1 MKHLLSFVC
10 LLLAF
15 SIGVRAAPV
24 ETRACEI
31 RLENSWTLQQVRDAV
46 NRMGDMGI
54 NCVRVETFYH
64 GTTIYNSAV
73 MTKWGLPATR
83 PGFTPGPSALA
94 EVIKTAHARNMTV
107 YAWVETFYVWNSVLG
122 PGMGSILT
130 KYPDWSIRSLDGT
143 PLPKNAETSMYY
155 ISPANL
161 TARQFLKELYAE
173 IANTGVDGLFV
184 DYLRYPRG
192 SLGPTNALS
201 YDDASKQRAL
211 AELGLDITTIP
222 LSTKNADFKT
232 WTSWREQQTTDAA
245 KELALAAADA
255 NPNVVF
261 CGTVHPHFNPDWRT
275 RDSLR
280 SWPAWWPEVRAWSM
294 QYYTGSNPP
303 SATDVQGR
311 INDMTVD
318 LNAANPSAALWPAVK
333 TSDISTGMPL
343 LNAARAQPNIGVS
356 YWVYSS
362 LLDSDG
368 PLLLS
373 GPFSQVSDQ
382 SETMPIR
389 GARNL
394 IQGVLPNLP
403 TTHQLTAQSALNRL
417 TGSLMHAGLA
427 QTDIAPLLTAGD
439 ITSSAKRDL
448 GLAHRLLSLAPNTL
462 VSGDADRDGVVTL
475 RDPIA
480 VLRWQLGG
488 PAISRDA
495 ADLSDDG
502 RVSLSDAI
510 GILWIA
516 AGLK

>member
-1 MKHLLSFVC
+1 
-10 LLLAF
+10 
-15 SIGVRAAPV
+15 
-24 ETRACEI
+24 
-31 RLENSWTLQQVRDAV
+31 
-46 NRMGDMGI
+46 
-54 NCVRVETFYH
+54 
-64 GTTIYNSAV
+64 
-73 MTKWGLPATR
+73 
-83 PGFTPGPSALA
+83 
-94 EVIKTAHARNMTV
+94 MTV